1 MSAVSIGGWG
11 SISYVM
17 VGVVEERFAVGEIS
31 PSCTKAEASGALG
44 FSDEWDVRG
53 IRYVDEL
60 LCDKEGDE

>member
-53 IRYVDEL
+53 VRYVDEL